1 MSKRLTPANFREERA
16 RHRARRK
23 EIQNPSKPFKIL
35 KLDPPRAGIPY
46 NTGAQFK
53 DWTKLNNL
61 KTQRKE
67 GLFEQAYRPP
77 SYLVSRTH
85 STKSSRR
92 RSLSSLTSVFPF
104 PIEKSASSQN
114 QKQPSSNQTSTS
126 IHTAPIQG
134 FRNSQFKIIDS
145 SPTETVIPILDKSID
160 KSSKPN
166 KGKKLRTK
174 WHCSVCSLRHL
185 SSEKQLRAHQ
195 GSLRCQA
202 RQNRNNPFRCRKC
215 GKKCGNVVNY
225 HRHKEARCYRNPS
238 Q

>member
-1 MSKRLTPANFREERA
+1 MSKRLTPSNLREERA
-16 RHRARRK
+16 KHRARRK
-23 EIQNPSKPFKIL
+23 EVQNPPKPFKII
-35 KLDPPRAGIPY
+35 KLESPAAGIPY

-53 DWTKLNNL
+53 DWTTLNNL

-67 GLFEQAYRPP
+67 GLFEQPYRPP
-77 SYLVSRTH
+77 SYLVPKTH
-85 STKSSRR
+85 STKSSKS
-92 RSLSSLTSVFPF
+92 RSLPSRTSVFPF
-104 PIEKSASSQN
+104 PVEKSTSP
-114 QKQPSSNQTSTS
+114 QKQSSSAQTSKSTHS
-126 IHTAPIQG
+126 APNQG
-134 FRNSQFKIIDS
+134 FGNSQFKILDS
-145 SPTETVIPILDKSID
+145 FPTETEIPIFEKSID

-174 WHCSVCSLRHL
+174 WHCSICSLRHL
-185 SSEKQLRAHQ
+185 SSEKQLIAHQ

-202 RQNRNNPFRCRKC
+202 RLNRNNPFRCRKC